1 MAYADDMSG
10 LLPRQ
15 GTLLAEQLQ
24 RMMRSEN
31 AIIEFE
37 GLRLALAKA
46 SDAAEKRELLRKMT
60 GLLEEERERTM
71 ASWETARRD
80 SRPGREWEQD
90 YIYTPDTISETIKL
104 LDDTLNGQI
113 PAYRQQQGMQRRSP

>member
-1 MAYADDMSG
+1 MAHADDMFG

-15 GTLLAEQLQ
+15 RTLLGGQLQ

-37 GLRLALAKA
+37 GLRPALAKA
-46 SDAAEKRELLRKMT
+46 SDAAEKRELLQKMT
-60 GLLEEERERTM
+60 GLLEEKRERTM

-80 SRPGREWEQD
+80 SRLGYEWEQD
-90 YIYTPDTISETIKL
+90 YIYTPDTISEEIKL

-113 PAYRQQQGMQRRSP
+113 AAYRQRQGL